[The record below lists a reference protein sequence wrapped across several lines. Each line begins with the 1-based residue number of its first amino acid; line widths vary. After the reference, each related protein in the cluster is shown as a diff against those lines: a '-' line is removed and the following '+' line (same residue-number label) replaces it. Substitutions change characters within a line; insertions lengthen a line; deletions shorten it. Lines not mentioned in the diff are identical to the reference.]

1 MGETVLLKAT
11 IAFPRCI
18 SRMYLTCKLMAAALV
33 QLLALLVQLATCAH
47 NLEEE
52 YRFSTILDDGYT
64 LHWNFDL
71 EQQTIAFAVNVSTTG
86 WVGFGLSPNGQ
97 MPQSDVVIGWV
108 DDDGNTQFHV
118 SSSSILVL
126 LSLHCHHYTLP
137 LLFGTARFL

>member
-1 MGETVLLKAT
+1 MQTSQQILST
-11 IAFPRCI
+11 
-18 SRMYLTCKLMAAALV
+18 ALV
-33 QLLALLVQLATCAH
+33 LFAAVLQLASCAH

-52 YRFSTILDDGYT
+52 YRFSVILDDGYT

-118 SSSSILVL
+118 S
-126 LSLHCHHYTLP
+126 CP
-137 LLFGTARFL
+137 L

>member
-1 MGETVLLKAT
+1 MQACSQQ
-11 IAFPRCI
+11 I
-18 SRMYLTCKLMAAALV
+18 MAMLF
-33 QLLALLVQLATCAH
+33 LLAAFLQLATCAH

-71 EQQTIAFAVNVSTTG
+71 EQQTIGFAVNVSTTG

-108 DDDGNTQFHV
+108 DNDGNTQFDV
-118 SSSSILVL
+118 SRSRALMHSIV
-126 LSLHCHHYTLP
+126 H
-137 LLFGTARFL
+137 

>member
-1 MGETVLLKAT
+1 MQPTRRQAASALILFT
-11 IAFPRCI
+11 AF
-18 SRMYLTCKLMAAALV
+18 M
-33 QLLALLVQLATCAH
+33 QLASCAH

-52 YRFSTILDDGYT
+52 YRFSVILDDGYT

-108 DDDGNTQFHV
+108 DNDGNTQFHV
-118 SSSSILVL
+118 SCPLYNVYANGSVFDAIL
-126 LSLHCHHYTLP
+126 
-137 LLFGTARFL
+137 

>member
-1 MGETVLLKAT
+1 MQPNTQRYSASALILL
-11 IAFPRCI
+11 IAF
-18 SRMYLTCKLMAAALV
+18 M
-33 QLLALLVQLATCAH
+33 QLASCAH
-47 NLEEE
+47 NLEEG
-52 YRFSTILDDGYT
+52 YRFSAILDDSYT

-118 SSSSILVL
+118 S
-126 LSLHCHHYTLP
+126 CP
-137 LLFGTARFL
+137 L

>member
-1 MGETVLLKAT
+1 MQNCHQLITALL
-11 IAFPRCI
+11 F
-18 SRMYLTCKLMAAALV
+18 
-33 QLLALLVQLATCAH
+33 LLAAFMELATSAH

-52 YRFSTILDDGYT
+52 YRFSAILDDGYT

-108 DDDGNTQFHV
+108 DNDGNTQFHV
-118 SSSSILVL
+118 S
-126 LSLHCHHYTLP
+126 CP
-137 LLFGTARFL
+137 L

>member
-1 MGETVLLKAT
+1 MSIFRRGCARIIIWCLAPKTSNRYFIKAIAPSQKLGTRSGSVSVKMQQATERFGILCLVALFTV
-11 IAFPRCI
+11 F
-18 SRMYLTCKLMAAALV
+18 
-33 QLLALLVQLATCAH
+33 VQLATCAH

-52 YRFSTILDDGYT
+52 YRSSAILDDGYT

-108 DDDGNTQFHV
+108 DNDGNTQFHV
-118 SSSSILVL
+118 
-126 LSLHCHHYTLP
+126 
-137 LLFGTARFL
+137 R